1 MKLRTYLTASNVR
14 ADGASLATSARIVT
28 PNSERLV
35 RVVVCLFVG
44 LSAAAHAEQ
53 PKNPQ
58 IRPLDP
64 SLSMVVEAGR
74 YYSSTFRALVDR
86 LEEGNFV
93 VYVQYGE
100 LQGGIQGRLVF
111 LSAVGEHR
119 YVLVELA
126 RELDTAR
133 QMAIVGYELQHAIEV
148 LEQPGIVDHATFANA
163 FSRAGFK
170 RRHFADGGIGI
181 DTAAAVV
188 IGRQIWRE
196 VSGSMVALA
205 TR

>member
-1 MKLRTYLTASNVR
+1 
-14 ADGASLATSARIVT
+14 
-28 PNSERLV
+28 
-35 RVVVCLFVG
+35 
-44 LSAAAHAEQ
+44 
-53 PKNPQ
+53 
-58 IRPLDP
+58 
-64 SLSMVVEAGR
+64 MVVEAGR
-74 YYSSTFRALVDR
+74 QYSPTFRAIVDR
-86 LEEGNFV
+86 LEEGNLV
-93 VYVQYGE
+93 VYVQYGQ
-100 LQGGIQGRLVF
+100 LQSGIQGRLVF

-126 RELDTAR
+126 RELDAPR
-133 QMAIVGYELQHAIEV
+133 LIAIVGHELQHAVEV

-188 IGRQIWRE
+188 TGRQIWRE
-196 VSGSMVALA
+196 VSGSTVTLA